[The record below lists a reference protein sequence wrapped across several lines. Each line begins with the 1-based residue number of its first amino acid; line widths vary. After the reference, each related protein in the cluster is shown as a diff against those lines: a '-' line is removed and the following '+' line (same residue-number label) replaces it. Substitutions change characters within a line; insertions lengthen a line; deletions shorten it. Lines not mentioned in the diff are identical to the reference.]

1 MMLYLLY
8 RLGVFLALALP
19 VKTSYA
25 IAACLA
31 DIFYSISR
39 ADREAVLDN
48 LKVVTGGTVS
58 ADELQSIARE
68 VFRNFAKY
76 LADFFR
82 FSKIGEEY
90 VKSSVELEG
99 FENVDRAL
107 GRGKGAIM
115 LSAHIGNWELGGH
128 VLSLLKQ
135 PMGAVVLTHQNK
147 RVNDFFTRQR
157 THGNLQPIEIGAS
170 LRTCYGLLKNNGL
183 LAVLG
188 DRDFSK
194 KGVYIDFFGRPT
206 LIPKG
211 PAVLSYRTGAAI
223 VPTFVIR
230 KADDTYRFI
239 FEEPILPDQSADET
253 AAIEALAKRYTN
265 SIERCVRRYPN
276 QWFVF
281 RKVWNDDGK
290 QDLRPD
296 TII

>member
-1 MMLYLLY
+1 MLYLLY

-19 VKTSYA
+19 VKTSYGMS
-25 IAACLA
+25 ACLA

-48 LKVVTGGTVS
+48 LKVITGGTVS
-58 ADELQSIARE
+58 ADELRSMSRK
-68 VFRNFAKY
+68 VFKNFAKY
-76 LADFFR
+76 LVDFFR

-90 VKSSVELEG
+90 VKNSVELEG

-107 GRGKGAIM
+107 VRGKGAIM

-128 VLSLLKQ
+128 ALSLLRQ

-147 RVNDFFTRQR
+147 KINDFFTRQR
-157 THGNLQPIEIGAS
+157 THGNLKPIEVGAG
-170 LRTCYGLLKNNGL
+170 LRACYRLLKDNGL
-183 LAVLG
+183 LALLG

-194 KGVYIDFFGRPT
+194 KGLYIDFFGRQT

-211 PAVLSYRTGAAI
+211 PAVLSYRTGAAV
-223 VPTFVIR
+223 VPCFMIR
-230 KADDTYRFI
+230 QKDDTFTFF
-239 FEEPILPDQSADET
+239 FEEPILPDQSADEA
-253 AAIEALAKRYTN
+253 AAIGALAKRYTD
-265 SIERCVRRYPN
+265 SIERCVRKYPD

-281 RKVWNDDGK
+281 RKMWNDDGK

>member
-1 MMLYLLY
+1 MILYLLY

-19 VKTSYA
+19 VKTSH
-25 IAACLA
+25 AAASCLA
-31 DIFYSISR
+31 GIFYSISR

-48 LKVVTGGTVS
+48 LKVVTGGTLG
-58 ADELQSIARE
+58 ADELRSIARD

-82 FSKIGEEY
+82 FSRIGEEY
-90 VKSSVELEG
+90 VKGSVELEG
-99 FENVDRAL
+99 FENVDKAL
-107 GRGKGAIM
+107 GRGKGAVM

-128 VLSLLKQ
+128 VLSLLRQ
-135 PMGAVVLTHQNK
+135 PMAAVVLTHQNK
-147 RVNDFFTRQR
+147 KINDFFIRQR
-157 THGNLQPIEIGAS
+157 TFGNLQPIEIGAG
-170 LRTCYGLLKNNGL
+170 LRTCYQLLKDNGL

-194 KGVYIDFFGRPT
+194 KGIYVDFFGRPT

-223 VPTFVIR
+223 VPAFMIR
-230 KADDTYRFI
+230 QEDDTYKFF
-239 FEEPILPDQSADET
+239 FEEPILPDQSADEA
-253 AAIEALAKRYTN
+253 AAIEALAKRYTD
-265 SIERCVRRYPN
+265 SIERCVKKYPN